1 MAASFGHDSTRTVT
15 RRARGAYVS
24 AIVWYWAI
32 SSGEPTTPKVS
43 LCGGSGVGDDESDVG
58 DVGDVGELLAPVCPD
73 DVEDSHAARRAVVRT
88 AAASRAVDSRVPLAL
103 DRTAEP

>member
-43 LCGGSGVGDDESDVG
+43 LCGGRGGGGDESDESDESDVG
-58 DVGDVGELLAPVCPD
+58 DVAGALAPVSVD
-73 DVEDSHAARRAVVRT
+73 DVEDSHAARSAVARS
-88 AAASRAVDSRVPLAL
+88 AATTRAVDSR
-103 DRTAEP
+103 